1 MAISSFSPVPL
12 FDIKTLAEHA
22 RVAVSRGYG
31 TGRGIVG
38 DDIFRADVSIADWK
52 TAGIDM
58 VQHLQEMLYKQLV
71 IGAAEKCPECLNC
84 PHLSIKLDS
93 HPDHIS
99 GVTKHQAAIYCRLN
113 SPICPDGRSKF
124 NRQPKID
131 ENPNS
136 APGFPTNFGAPYTK
150 TASAD
155 VPTTASG
162 TAW

>member
-1 MAISSFSPVPL
+1 MAISSLSSIPL
-12 FDIKTLAEHA
+12 FDVRKLAEDA
-22 RVAVSRGYG
+22 RVAISKGYG

-38 DDIFRADVSIADWK
+38 DDILRADVSIADWK
-52 TAGIDM
+52 TEGIDI
-58 VQHLQEMLYKQLV
+58 VHYSHQKLYRELV

-84 PHLSIKLDS
+84 RHLSIKLDS
-93 HPDHIS
+93 QPNHLS
-99 GVTKHQAAIYCRLN
+99 GVTKHQAAIYCAMRGTT
-113 SPICPDGRSKF
+113 CPDGRSKF
-124 NRQPKID
+124 NRQPETA
-131 ENPNS
+131 ENPNL